1 MAARKWALV
10 TGVSAG
16 GMGEGEVNAFLERGV
31 SVVATTIDLKLLE
44 NCKFNSGKDGAH
56 VVNEVLDVTSQE
68 SIAAAV
74 KSVTSTTGG
83 KLNFLMSMFVPA
95 VLEEIENIGQKLT
108 AFAFF

>member
-1 MAARKWALV
+1 MASRRWALV

-31 SVVATTIDLKLLE
+31 CVVATTIDLKLLE
-44 NCKFNSGKDGAH
+44 NCQFSSGKDGAF
-56 VVNEVLDVTSQE
+56 VVNEVLDITSPD

-83 KLNFLMSMFVPA
+83 KLNFLLSMLPRYVVA
-95 VLEEIENIGQKLT
+95 
-108 AFAFF
+108 